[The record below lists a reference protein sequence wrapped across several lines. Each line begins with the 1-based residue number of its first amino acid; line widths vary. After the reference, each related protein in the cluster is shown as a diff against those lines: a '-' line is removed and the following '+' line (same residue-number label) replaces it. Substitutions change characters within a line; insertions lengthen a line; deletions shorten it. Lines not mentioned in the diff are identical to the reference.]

1 MKSDKNILFQRDQVK
16 EAFIHS
22 FVKLNPR
29 LLVRNPVMFTVE
41 IGTFVMLIVS
51 AYSFTNKSQGSFA
64 YNFTVFI
71 VLLCASLA
79 CVLVI
84 LIDGWVLRPRRDPSA
99 TSIEEPLLP
108 KAAGYALVVL
118 ALGMLWR
125 LFRYEAV
132 DFSLML
138 VVVGAVSGVIWG
150 LDRLFFARSR
160 NRAAASAGTLPE
172 RVREPVAVEYAR
184 SFFPVIVLVLVIRS
198 FLFEPFRI
206 PSDSMMPTLFD
217 GDFIFVSKYSY
228 GLRLPVSNTL
238 VIPTGSPQ
246 RGDVIVFRLPPNP
259 KINYIKRLVGLP
271 GDRIRVDSA
280 NQLYVNDVPMPQQ
293 PGPTY
298 LGPKQDMW
306 NYAGVPTAT
315 EKLGAK
321 RHLIMFAN
329 GGVKE
334 GEWVVPA
341 GHYFFM
347 GDNRNNSKDSR
358 WLDEPDAPGFV
369 PERNLVGKAVRIWLN
384 LDTRDGPLW
393 RRIGTAIQ

>member
-1 MKSDKNILFQRDQVK
+1 MSDVDTLF
-16 EAFIHS
+16 II
-22 FVKLNPR
+22 
-29 LLVRNPVMFTVE
+29 M
-41 IGTFVMLIVS
+41 
-51 AYSFTNKSQGSFA
+51 
-64 YNFTVFI
+64 
-71 VLLCASLA
+71 LCAGLA
-79 CVLVI
+79 CVTVI
-84 LIDGWVLRPRRDPSA
+84 LIDGWLLRPRRDPAS
-99 TSIEEPLLP
+99 TSMEEPWLP
-108 KAAGYALVVL
+108 KMAGYALVAL
-118 ALGMLWR
+118 ALAMLWR

-138 VVVGAVSGVIWG
+138 VVVGAMSGVIWG
-150 LDRLFFARSR
+150 LDRLFFAGRR
-160 NRAAASAGTLPE
+160 QLAAAAAGPPVE
-172 RVREPVAVEYAR
+172 RVREPIAVEYAR

-228 GLRLPVSNTL
+228 GLRLPVTNTL
-238 VIPTGSPQ
+238 VLPTGKPQ

-271 GDRIRVDSA
+271 GDRIRVDEN
-280 NQLYVNDVPMPQQ
+280 NQLFVNDVPQPQQ
-293 PGPTY
+293 PGPPYT
-298 LGPKQDMW
+298 GPKQDLW

-315 EKLGAK
+315 ETLGTK
-321 RHLIMFAN
+321 RHLLMFAR
-329 GGVKE
+329 GGVRT
-334 GEWVVPA
+334 GEWQVPA

-358 WLDEPDAPGFV
+358 WLNDSDAPGYV
-369 PERNLVGKAVRIWLN
+369 PEQNLVGKAVRIWLN

>member
-1 MKSDKNILFQRDQVK
+1 MSDGDTI
-16 EAFIHS
+16 
-22 FVKLNPR
+22 
-29 LLVRNPVMFTVE
+29 
-41 IGTFVMLIVS
+41 
-51 AYSFTNKSQGSFA
+51 
-64 YNFTVFI
+64 FI

-79 CVLVI
+79 CVLAI
-84 LIDGWVLRPRRDPSA
+84 LIDGWVLRPQRDPSA
-99 TSIEEPLLP
+99 TSIEEPWLP
-108 KAAGYALVVL
+108 KAAGYALVGL
-118 ALGMLWR
+118 AVGMLWR

-138 VVVGAVSGVIWG
+138 VVVGAVSGAIWA
-150 LDRLFFARSR
+150 LDRLFFARNR
-160 NRAAASAGTLPE
+160 NRAAAHAGTPAE

-238 VIPTGSPQ
+238 IVPTGSPQ

-293 PGPTY
+293 PGATY
-298 LGPKQDMW
+298 AGPKQDLW

-315 EKLGAK
+315 EKLGEK

-334 GEWVVPA
+334 GEWVVPE

>member
-1 MKSDKNILFQRDQVK
+1 VTDGDS
-16 EAFIHS
+16 
-22 FVKLNPR
+22 
-29 LLVRNPVMFTVE
+29 
-41 IGTFVMLIVS
+41 
-51 AYSFTNKSQGSFA
+51 
-64 YNFTVFI
+64 VFLA
-71 VLLCASLA
+71 LLCAGVV

-84 LIDGWVLRPRRDPSA
+84 LADGWFFRPKRDPGALS
-99 TSIEEPLLP
+99 TEEPWLP
-108 KAAGYALVVL
+108 KMAGYALVVL
-118 ALGMLWR
+118 ALAMLWR

-138 VVVGAVSGVIWG
+138 VVVGAISGVIWV
-150 LDRLFFARSR
+150 LDWAFFARR
-160 NRAAASAGTLPE
+160 RKQGAAAAGTPPE
-172 RVREPVAVEYAR
+172 RVREPIAVEYAR

-228 GLRLPVSNTL
+228 GLRLPVTNTL
-238 VIPTGSPQ
+238 LVPTGTPQ

-271 GDRIRVDSA
+271 GDRIRVDEN
-280 NQLYVNDVPMPQQ
+280 NQVYVNGKPMAQER
-293 PGPTY
+293 GPVYT
-298 LGPKQDMW
+298 GPKQDLW
-306 NYAGVPTAT
+306 NYAGAPIAF
-315 EKLGAK
+315 EQLGAK

-329 GGVKE
+329 GGVKS
-334 GEWVVPA
+334 GEWVVPS

-358 WLDEPDAPGFV
+358 FQDDMDAPGFV
-369 PERNLVGKAVRIWLN
+369 PEQNLVGKAVRIWLN

-393 RRIGTAIQ
+393 RRIGNAIQ

>member
-1 MKSDKNILFQRDQVK
+1 MNDGDSLF
-16 EAFIHS
+16 
-22 FVKLNPR
+22 
-29 LLVRNPVMFTVE
+29 M
-41 IGTFVMLIVS
+41 G
-51 AYSFTNKSQGSFA
+51 
-64 YNFTVFI
+64 
-71 VLLCASLA
+71 LLCAGVV

-84 LIDGWVLRPRRDPSA
+84 LADGWFVRPKRDPGAMSVQD
-99 TSIEEPLLP
+99 PWLP
-108 KAAGYALVVL
+108 KMAGYALVGLSL
-118 ALGMLWR
+118 AMLWR

-138 VVVGAVSGVIWG
+138 VVVGAVSGLIWG
-150 LDRLFFARSR
+150 VDQAFFARR
-160 NRAAASAGTLPE
+160 RKQLAAAAGTPQE
-172 RVREPVAVEYAR
+172 RVREPLAVEYAR

-238 VIPTGSPQ
+238 LVPTGTPQ
-246 RGDVIVFRLPPNP
+246 RGDVIVFRLPTNP

-271 GDRIRVDSA
+271 GDRIRVDEN
-280 NQLYVNDVPMPQQ
+280 NQLYVNDKPMPQER
-293 PGPTY
+293 GPVY
-298 LGPKQDMW
+298 SGPKQEML
-306 NYAGVPTAT
+306 NYADAPTAF
-315 EKLGAK
+315 EQLGDK
-321 RHLIMFAN
+321 RHLVMFAH
-329 GGVKE
+329 GGVKT

-358 WLDEPDAPGFV
+358 FQDEIDAPGFV
-369 PERNLVGKAVRIWLN
+369 PEQNLVGKAVRIWLN

-393 RRIGTAIQ
+393 RRIGNAIQ

>member
-1 MKSDKNILFQRDQVK
+1 
-16 EAFIHS
+16 
-22 FVKLNPR
+22 
-29 LLVRNPVMFTVE
+29 
-41 IGTFVMLIVS
+41 
-51 AYSFTNKSQGSFA
+51 
-64 YNFTVFI
+64 
-71 VLLCASLA
+71 
-79 CVLVI
+79 VI
-84 LIDGWVLRPRRDPSA
+84 LADGWFVRPKRDPGAMSVQ
-99 TSIEEPLLP
+99 EPWLP
-108 KAAGYALVVL
+108 KMAGYALVGLSL
-118 ALGMLWR
+118 AMLWR

-138 VVVGAVSGVIWG
+138 VVVGAVSGLIWG
-150 LDRLFFARSR
+150 VDQAFFARR
-160 NRAAASAGTLPE
+160 RRQLAATAGTPSE
-172 RVREPVAVEYAR
+172 RVREPLAVEYAR

-238 VIPTGSPQ
+238 LIPTGTPQ

-271 GDRIRVDSA
+271 GDRIRVDEN
-280 NQLYVNDVPMPQQ
+280 NQLYVNDKPMPQER
-293 PGPTY
+293 GPVY
-298 LGPKQDMW
+298 SGPKQDML
-306 NYAGVPTAT
+306 NYADAPTAF
-315 EKLGAK
+315 EQLGDK
-321 RHLIMFAN
+321 RHLIMFAH
-329 GGVKE
+329 GGVKA

-358 WLDEPDAPGFV
+358 FQDEIDAPGFV
-369 PERNLVGKAVRIWLN
+369 PEQNLVGKAVRIWLN

-393 RRIGTAIQ
+393 RRIGNAIQ

>member
-1 MKSDKNILFQRDQVK
+1 VNDGDSLF
-16 EAFIHS
+16 
-22 FVKLNPR
+22 
-29 LLVRNPVMFTVE
+29 
-41 IGTFVMLIVS
+41 IG
-51 AYSFTNKSQGSFA
+51 
-64 YNFTVFI
+64 
-71 VLLCASLA
+71 LLCAALA

-84 LIDGWVLRPRRDPSA
+84 VADGWFVRPRRDPGAASA
-99 TSIEEPLLP
+99 EEPALP
-108 KAAGYALVVL
+108 RFAGYALVVL

-138 VVVGAVSGVIWG
+138 VLVGAMSGVIWA
-150 LDRLFFARSR
+150 LDQLFFARRR
-160 NRAAASAGTLPE
+160 NEAAAVAGTPPE
-172 RVREPVAVEYAR
+172 RIREPVAVEYAR

-198 FLFEPFRI
+198 FMFEPFRI

-228 GLRLPVSNTL
+228 GLRLPVTNTL
-238 VIPTGSPQ
+238 IVPTGTPQ

-271 GDRIRVDSA
+271 GDHIRVDEN

-298 LGPKQDMW
+298 SGPKQ
-306 NYAGVPTAT
+306 NQFSYTGVPTAIET
-315 EKLGAK
+315 LGTK
-321 RHLIMFAN
+321 RHAIMFARN
-329 GGVKE
+329 PVTT
-334 GEWVVPA
+334 GEWVVPK

-358 WLDEPDAPGFV
+358 WQDDPEAPGFV
-369 PERNLVGKAVRIWLN
+369 PEQNLVGKAVRIWLN

-393 RRIGTAIQ
+393 KRIGNAIQ